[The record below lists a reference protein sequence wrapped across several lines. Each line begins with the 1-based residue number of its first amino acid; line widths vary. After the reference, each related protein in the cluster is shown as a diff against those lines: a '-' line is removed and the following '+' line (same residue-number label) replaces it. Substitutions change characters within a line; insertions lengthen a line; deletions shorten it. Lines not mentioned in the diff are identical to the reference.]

1 MDITLLISD
10 YCDACQR
17 AVKKLYKIK
26 KLYQEININIVDI
39 NSYNDNRIFITPA
52 LIINGELFSY
62 GDIDEKKLLS
72 ILKRLR

>member
-1 MDITLLISD
+1 MDITILISD
-10 YCDACQR
+10 NCDACQR
-17 AVKKLYKIK
+17 VVNKLYKIQ
-26 KLYQEININIVDI
+26 KLYREININILDI

-72 ILKRLR
+72 KIN